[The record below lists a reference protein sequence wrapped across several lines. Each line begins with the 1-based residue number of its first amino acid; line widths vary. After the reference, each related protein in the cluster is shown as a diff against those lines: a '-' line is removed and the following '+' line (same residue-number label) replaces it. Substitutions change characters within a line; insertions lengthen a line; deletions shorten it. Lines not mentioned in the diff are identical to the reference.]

1 MNSVKAINQL
11 EDLKK
16 DRLSF
21 IHNNELDN
29 VFLDDI
35 KAISL
40 AIKALQKCPNVKDT
54 TYNCRMCGRELKT
67 WKSMQKGFGP
77 ICEQKYINDVY
88 KNQQISIENILQKKG
103 EMEDVHRRLCKHSQK
118 DN

>member
-21 IHNNELDN
+21 VHNNELDS

-35 KAISL
+35 KAIF
-40 AIKALQKCPNVKDT
+40 V
-54 TYNCRMCGRELKT
+54 
-67 WKSMQKGFGP
+67 
-77 ICEQKYINDVY
+77 
-88 KNQQISIENILQKKG
+88 KKG
-103 EMEDVHRRLCKHSQK
+103 I
-118 DN
+118 